1 MEIEILYIDT
11 EGTFHPEK
19 LIPLPERF
27 RLDLDEVVSNDLLC
41 FRDYNNEFFYHFL
54 YLCIF
59 VEPQTRIISSISSFF
74 NFVTFNVAQLL
85 KSIN

>member
-19 LIPLPERF
+19 LIPLAERF

-74 NFVTFNVAQLL
+74 TL
-85 KSIN
+85 